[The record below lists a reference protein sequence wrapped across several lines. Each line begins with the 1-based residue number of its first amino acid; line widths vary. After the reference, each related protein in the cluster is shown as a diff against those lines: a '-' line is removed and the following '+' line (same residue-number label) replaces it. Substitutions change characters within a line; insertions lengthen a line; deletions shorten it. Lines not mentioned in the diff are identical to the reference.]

1 MDEGHVHGP
10 ADRQST
16 RRRLAGALLLTATF
30 LAVEAVAGWRAHS
43 LALLAD
49 AGHMLTDVAAL
60 TLSLA
65 ALQLA
70 SRPAT
75 HSRTFGYRRVEVL
88 AAAVNGLALVA
99 IAGWIVWE
107 AVGRLNEPASVQEL
121 PMLLVAA
128 GGLGVN
134 LIAMSLLGGGHQHS
148 LNLRGAYLHVLSDLL
163 GSLGAILAAL
173 IIFATGWERADPV
186 ISLVTALLIVVSAW
200 RLLRESVDVLLEST
214 PAGLDVGQL
223 EGALTEIAGVQ
234 CVHDAHVWTVTSG
247 FAAMSAHLSITDAA
261 AYDDVMVA
269 AQRLLRERF
278 GIDHATLQLET
289 PALEALL
296 PESHLPGDQP
306 CLPGHVQAKVT
317 AHPH

>member
-1 MDEGHVHGP
+1 MGEGHVHVP
-10 ADRQST
+10 AERRSAG
-16 RRRLAGALLLTATF
+16 RRLTLALLLTASF
-30 LAVEAVAGWRAHS
+30 LAVEAVAGWLTGS

-60 TLSLA
+60 ALSLVALRLA
-65 ALQLA
+65 A
-70 SRPAT
+70 RPAT

-88 AAAVNGLALVA
+88 AAAVNGLALVL
-99 IAGWIVWE
+99 IAGSIVWE
-107 AVGRLNEPASVQEL
+107 AVKRLDDPASVSGL

-134 LIAMSLLGGGHQHS
+134 LLAMRLLGGQQHS

-163 GSLGAILAAL
+163 GSLGAIIAAL
-173 IIFATGWERADPV
+173 VILGTGWERADPV
-186 ISLVTALLIVVSAW
+186 ISLLTALLIVVSAW

-214 PAGLDVGQL
+214 PTGLDVGVL
-223 EGALTEIAGVQ
+223 EGALTEIDGVQ

-247 FAAMSAHLSITDAA
+247 FAAMSAHLSIADAA
-261 AYDDVMVA
+261 AYDDVMVE

-306 CLPGHVQAKVT
+306 CLPGHVQAKT
-317 AHPH
+317 AAHPH